1 MAWKDAQMSSAEQR
15 PNSIGIGGRLRYWR
29 KRRGLTLE
37 EVAKHS
43 NLTKGFMSQLERD
56 RVSPSVASLILVCE
70 ALRIPV
76 GSLFDS
82 ASSQL
87 IRRESRPQ
95 INFGGER
102 VTEWLISPDSEKS
115 FQAIE
120 TIIEPGG
127 GSGNEL
133 FALESDAE
141 WIYIIIGSFE
151 MRINDEVFTL
161 GEGDSLTFSPRQL
174 HSWRNPS
181 PSEVTRALWVLVPPE
196 PDRVTN

>member
-1 MAWKDAQMSSAEQR
+1 M
-15 PNSIGIGGRLRYWR
+15 GIGSRLRYWR

-37 EVAKHS
+37 EVARQS

-56 RVSPSVASLILVCE
+56 LVSPSVASLILVCE

-76 GSLFDS
+76 GALFDS
-82 ASSQL
+82 APSQL
-87 IRRESRPQ
+87 IRREERPR

-120 TIIEPGG
+120 TLIESGG
-127 GSGNEL
+127 GSGAEL
-133 FALESDAE
+133 FALESDSE
-141 WIYIIIGSFE
+141 WIYVVSGVFE

-161 GEGDSLTFSPRQL
+161 NEGDSLTISPRQL

-181 PSEVTRALWVLVPPE
+181 STESARVLWVLVPPE
-196 PDRVTN
+196 PDHVPS

>member
-1 MAWKDAQMSSAEQR
+1 
-15 PNSIGIGGRLRYWR
+15 
-29 KRRGLTLE
+29 
-37 EVAKHS
+37 
-43 NLTKGFMSQLERD
+43 MSQLERD

-76 GSLFDS
+76 GALFDS
-82 ASSQL
+82 APSQL
-87 IRRESRPQ
+87 IRRENRPR

-141 WIYIIIGSFE
+141 WIYIIVGSFE
-151 MRINDEVFTL
+151 MRINDEIFTL
-161 GEGDSLTFSPRQL
+161 NEGDSLTFSPRQL

-181 PSEVTRALWVLVPPE
+181 PDNITRALWVLVPPE
-196 PDRVTN
+196 PDHVNT